1 MYLRDMYKKNKIVIS
16 FEVFPPKKE
25 YDISKLYDTILDLK
39 SLDPNFV
46 SVTYGA
52 GGGTKAKT
60 VEIASTIKNMIN
72 TEAVAHFTCVNSTKS
87 EITDVLNQLKKNNI
101 KNILALRGDPP
112 AGQKNFTKML
122 GGFEYAFELVR
133 YIKNHNDWSI
143 AVAGY
148 PEGHPDTKNL
158 KEDINYLK
166 MKVDSGADVVITQ
179 IFFDNTN
186 FYKFREIAAKK
197 GINVPIIPGVFPILN
212 FKTIQKITSLC
223 GARIPDVLYKKLLN
237 AQDAQYPI
245 EETEKIGIDYAIKQS
260 EDLLNNGIQCLH
272 FYTMNKSKQIK
283 QIFSALTNRF

>member
-1 MYLRDMYKKNKIVIS
+1 
-16 FEVFPPKKE
+16 
-25 YDISKLYDTILDLK
+25 
-39 SLDPNFV
+39 
-46 SVTYGA
+46 
-52 GGGTKAKT
+52 
-60 VEIASTIKNMIN
+60 
-72 TEAVAHFTCVNSTKS
+72 
-87 EITDVLNQLKKNNI
+87 
-101 KNILALRGDPP
+101 
-112 AGQKNFTKML
+112 ML

-260 EDLLNNGIQCLH
+260 EDLLNNGIQGLH